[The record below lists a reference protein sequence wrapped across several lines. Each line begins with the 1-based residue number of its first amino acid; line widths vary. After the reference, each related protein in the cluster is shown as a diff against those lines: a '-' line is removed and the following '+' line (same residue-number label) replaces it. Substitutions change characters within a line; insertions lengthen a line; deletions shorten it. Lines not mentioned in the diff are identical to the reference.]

1 MDQNIQPPATK
12 QSRKSVTL
20 VQLNYPCLKALNLI
34 WKPNVICFSSRW
46 SSAKCL
52 YHPSAAHLCSHSASA
67 LVPQVIICTAC
78 HSPLR
83 NALCFSALGD
93 GTITEEATVHDW
105 INDWTCHWTLIL
117 HHDEKNISPLQ
128 FSADLIRLCV
138 SIKSGLSSVWRL
150 WCCDILPDL

>member
-34 WKPNVICFSSRW
+34 WKPNVSCFSSRW
-46 SSAKCL
+46 SPAKCL

-67 LVPQVIICTAC
+67 LVRQVIICAAC

-93 GTITEEATVHDW
+93 GTITEEATVHD
-105 INDWTCHWTLIL
+105 
-117 HHDEKNISPLQ
+117 
-128 FSADLIRLCV
+128 
-138 SIKSGLSSVWRL
+138 
-150 WCCDILPDL
+150 